1 MSKLLHSATQNLA
14 NLASVNRL
22 AKFTAIL
29 LIFGF
34 TSGKAFAQDSF
45 ITMVEDAPTTI
56 CAGESTTLQV
66 IINAS
71 VGPYTIT
78 YSDGVGN
85 FTVNSYSSVGD
96 PESPEYGGDPI
107 IISPTVTTTY
117 SLVSVLDSYSISLPV
132 SSATVTITVNPLPT
146 NIVVTTNPASPV
158 CPGVDFTVSATATN
172 GNTFELWNQG
182 NTSKIGDMPYVTS
195 ITNNTAFTVRA
206 ISTQGCTSTQSLNVN
221 LESTPPV
228 ISCPGNQTINPG
240 PATGCSAALPDYRS
254 LVIAS
259 DNCTATG
266 SIVLTQS
273 PAIGTLISGHNT
285 FQQITITATD
295 AAGNSNSCNF
305 NVTLIDNINPQIT
318 CVENQTVPAGA
329 GCTYVHSGTTWNAVG
344 TDNCTVGSLTYSANN
359 GANPASGTNLNGVVF
374 QPGTTT
380 VTWTVTDGAGNTA
393 TCSFNVSISD
403 TQNPS
408 ITFCPENQ
416 TATTNSGNCSYTH
429 SGTAWNVTATDN
441 CTVGS
446 IVYTLSGATEG
457 TINTTLNGAVF
468 NTGVTTVNVLVS
480 DGASTPNTVSCSFT
494 VTVTDD
500 DAPTVTCPSDIT
512 QSTDA
517 SACTASVVIPAITFG
532 DNCSSPSLAW
542 STTGAT
548 EISSNGQPGAQT
560 FNIGVTTVTLTVTDG
575 ASLTASCSFTVT
587 VNDTELPTITC
598 PANLTAS
605 STSGICSASVTI
617 PSITFTD
624 NCAGSSIA
632 WIANG
637 ATDLSGNGQPG
648 AQTFNVGVTNVT
660 ITVTDASSNTA
671 QCSFTVTVT
680 DDENPTITCP
690 SDITASNT
698 SNQCSASVNVPAIT
712 FGDNCSGSSIL
723 WTTSGATILS
733 GSGQIG
739 TRTFNV
745 GATLVTVTVRDAAN
759 HTAQCSFTVTVND
772 TQAPVISGCP
782 ANITRTAGAGSC
794 TAVVSWTEPTATD
807 NCTASN
813 NISWIKSHTPGTTF
827 STGTTTVTYTASDA
841 AGNTSTCTFTVTV
854 NDLVKPVISGCPSN
868 ISVGTGP
875 GATTC
880 NKEVTW
886 TEPTATDN
894 CTTQGN
900 LVWTKSHTPPFTF
913 PVGTTTVTYTVK
925 DESNNV
931 SNPCSFNVTVSD
943 NTPPVA
949 ACQPVTL
956 TLNASGQATLTTSQV
971 NNGSSDNCTA
981 SGSLILTLSKTS
993 FNCSNLGDN
1002 TVVFTV
1008 KDASGNQSTCNATI
1022 TVVDNT
1028 APVIAPTAT
1037 TVTGNV
1043 NASSGVCYYVVN
1055 GTEYDP
1061 TVTDNCSGVTLHYEV
1076 TGATTL
1082 SGNGSLAGK
1091 QLAKGANIITWT
1103 ASDAAGNTTATPV
1116 TFTKTVIDNQAPTI
1130 ASIGNQN
1137 RGTNLGNCSYTI
1149 QGTEFDPTSI
1159 TDNCGSGNL
1168 IITYKINSNAAVTAS
1183 TLAGIVLPT
1192 GINTITWTASD
1203 GTNTAT
1209 STFRVTVADDDAPSI
1224 TPISDITVNISTGCS
1239 AEVSW
1244 TEPTASDNCGVTVFG
1259 QTIGLPSGSTFPV
1272 GTTLIRYTAKDAA
1285 LNTTLMSFNVIVVD
1299 DTPPVLTC
1307 PAGSPFV
1314 RDITA
1319 ACYYTVS
1326 GTEFNPTVDD
1336 GGCTV
1341 TLINSFDGTNT
1352 LAGKQ
1357 LPGGIN
1363 NIVWT
1368 VTDAA
1373 NNTTSCTIVVDVHD
1387 HINPTFTQPTGDPAD
1402 SYAYTRYTDPG
1413 KCYFTVPGVEF
1424 DLRNIADNCGTL
1436 APTYIITKNGAPAG
1450 ASVTTQS
1457 GVTADVGSGSLA
1469 SLRFAKDATYPY
1481 VVTWTLSDLQ
1491 NNIVVATPF
1500 TISVTDNQPPQ
1511 FTCYGN
1517 EIRVAPNGSCNYV
1530 ISGTEFDPTNLID
1543 NCDDAAD
1550 LTISFTIDGTTYP
1563 GVTTMAGITLSAG
1576 AHTVIWTIVDM
1587 AGNSTSCTFTVTIRD
1602 TVFPTITQISNQSR
1616 NASAGDC
1623 FYTAVGSEFDPV
1635 ANDNCPSPTLINN
1648 QNGGSSLADFEFQV
1662 GITVVV
1668 WTATDA
1674 SGNATTMQFEVNVLD
1689 ITAPDFTLPASAS
1702 RNTSISNCLYTT
1714 VGTEFDPQGIT
1725 DNCTSANYNITND
1738 YNHYRSLAYAQF
1750 PTGTTTVTWTVKD
1763 FYNNTTTKTIDITVT
1778 DNVDPVITCPVND
1791 YVRVVDEGQNYY
1803 TVGINEFKPAA
1814 TDNCGILSYTNSY
1827 NAGEN
1832 LNGVQLAPGTHS
1844 ITWTAVDAA
1853 GNDSICSFDV
1863 IVVTELFPPVS
1874 CAGDI
1879 NVNAG
1884 SACTYTIS
1892 GTSNDATSSSPAATL
1907 THNIQISNPGATPY
1921 APSATSLNGAI
1932 FPLGNTL
1939 VTWTASQTINGT
1951 LYSNTCTQYIY
1962 VEDNQAPSITA
1973 PADITTTTNSGC
1985 YANPV
1990 NLGTPVTSDNCGGTI
2005 TVWNNTDGYT
2015 NYWGF
2020 PIGTTTVTWY
2030 AEDQY
2035 GNIASDTQTVTVTDD
2050 DAPSISCPGSICR
2063 QVDDGQNYYTVYD
2076 HEFNPYGVWD
2086 CSGPV
2091 TMTHNIQTS
2100 NPGTLPYAPSASTLA
2115 GAKIDVNTTSVTWTV
2130 TDAASNSTSCTI
2142 ILDINTD
2149 DPPPVTCRGNQYR
2162 NTDLNVCSYTV
2173 QGAEFDVS
2181 STQSTPAVTL
2191 THNIQTS
2198 NSGSLPYAPSSTT
2211 LAGAVFPGDVA
2222 TSIVWTAT
2230 DGTNTNICCEFVV
2243 VIDDNQ
2249 DPTVTFPDDITTTV
2263 GAGSCTATVVVGTP
2277 TVSDNC
2283 TETAS
2288 ISVSRYPSGNT
2299 FPIGVTTVYWT
2310 VHDQNGNYVTHN
2322 QTITVSD
2329 NIAPV
2334 IDCPATT
2341 YYREFTNDEVNYYAI
2356 IGNEF
2361 KPSVSD
2367 NCEVV
2372 SYTNNLTG
2380 TGNLNGTHL
2389 SIGDHAIIWT
2399 ALDGNQP
2406 TPNTAT
2412 CTVNVTVVDSF
2423 EPILDCPED
2432 VSYNTNSG
2440 TCDYT
2445 IINTAADPTWQ
2456 NISIIAGRT
2465 LTHNIQTTDENARP
2479 YAPSSTTLNGAVF
2492 SKGINAVI
2500 WTAAQTIGGTEYT
2513 STCSYNVTVDDVE
2526 APVMDT
2532 PFLDV
2537 TFNID
2542 PGTCISTQI
2551 PDAPTATDNCT
2562 LSGSIV
2568 ITNDLA
2574 QVMPFNIGTNNVR
2587 WTFTDESGNSS
2598 VHTQVVT
2605 VVDNEGPVINPCPT
2619 VPQTAIATG
2628 ENCNA
2633 RVSWPPLVATDA
2645 CSGVLSFTSD
2655 HNSGDLFD
2663 VGTTVVTYTATDNA
2677 GNTSTCIFN
2686 VVVTDTP
2693 PSITCVANQIRNTNA
2708 GTCAYLALGN
2718 EFDPTAFTDNCSTP
2732 TITWSFTD
2740 PETSSLISGTG
2751 TLSGIAIPR
2760 GSDNGDETGII
2771 PITWTA
2777 TDASGGTATCTFTLT
2792 IEDHEAPVITVPG
2805 NQIRSTDLHQN
2816 YYTIQGNEFDDV
2828 VAIDNCG
2835 IVIKLVNELNIE
2847 SLDGIQL
2854 HMGENTITWFA
2865 EDDNG
2870 NQSQEVFYCYVID
2883 TEPPRVLTEPQ
2894 NTIVPVTA
2902 GCSAVVNYTPPV
2914 IIDNVSGELT
2924 FTVTP
2929 DYAVPGYEFPLGVT
2943 EVTYSTADESGNVF
2957 EYTFNITVV
2966 DEIPPT
2972 ITCASG
2978 SPFNKNTDEGEP
2990 DYMAVGTEFDPTAYN
3005 DNCSVT
3011 LTNSFNNTATLAG
3024 AHFPVG
3030 NHTVTWTATDGSEN
3044 TVTCTIEVIVT
3055 DAEPPVIA
3063 NCPDATVAKN
3073 SEAGECYY
3081 LVPGSEYDPYGF
3093 SDNQGLLKLT
3103 YSIDGADEVGTDL
3116 NTTLVGQQIP
3126 VGIHTVV
3133 WRLYDLSG
3141 NSSIICQTVFTITD
3155 PEPPTV
3161 VTVGTQTRSTD
3172 DGENYYT
3179 SNITTDA
3186 AWNPVV
3192 TDNCEV
3198 DVVTYSIDGGDPVGI
3213 DEATS
3218 IIGVQFA
3225 IGTHTIVWSAT
3236 DIHGNGPTT
3245 GSYQVIVTDDDPPT
3259 AVCNNID
3266 VDLDATGS
3274 YTLTQAN
3281 INAIGAGSSDPSGPV
3296 TLSVTP
3302 DSFECGDVGTNTV
3315 TLTVTDGSGNTATC
3329 DAEVT
3334 VHDITPPTAVC
3345 VGATVTLDA
3354 LGQGVLNPASLN
3366 GGSSDA
3372 CGIAGYS
3379 ANQTLF
3385 DCNDVGTNTV
3395 TLTVTDNNGNTST
3408 CDATVTV
3415 VDNTPPSAVCN
3426 PITIALDA
3434 TGNWSLTQANLDAL
3448 SAGSADN
3455 CATTLTTTVTP
3466 NTFNCADIGGN
3477 SVIVRVTDPG
3487 EQWDECTT
3495 TITVVDNLPPVAR
3508 CQDITVNLDATGN
3521 ASIVAA
3527 DVDNGSSDN
3536 CDASLTLDIDISN
3549 FTCADIGSNTVTL
3562 TVTDDYGNTSS
3573 CTSTVTVVD
3582 AVSPAVTCAVGN
3594 QTVSTDNNL
3603 CTYTHSGNGWDASAT
3618 DGCTTIASLTY
3629 ALSGATEVVSN
3640 PANISL
3646 DGVTFNKGVTTVTW
3660 TAIDGAGNAGNCSFT
3675 VTVEDHQNPTAVCQ
3689 NVTIQLDGS
3698 GNASTTAAAVDNGS
3712 TDNCGSV
3719 SLALNQTAF
3728 NCTDLGTNAVT
3739 LTVTDGSGN
3748 TATCEAT
3755 VTVQDLIDPVAACKN
3770 ITVQLDASGNASI
3783 VGLDV
3788 DNGSSDN
3795 CSIISRSVIPNTFN
3809 CSNIGANTVTLT
3821 VTDAAGNTDDCTA
3834 TVTVEDNVDPTAIC
3848 RNITVQLDA
3857 TGNVSIDASQ
3867 VDNGSSDACGIQ
3879 NLAVNPSAFTCA
3891 NIGPNT
3897 VTLTVTDNNGNTST
3911 CDATVTVQDII
3922 APSFGATCPGNQTHT
3937 ADAGVCTYTHSDD
3950 LWNPTATDN
3959 CAVASKTYTVSTP
3972 STLTAPNT
3980 TLNGQVF
3987 AKGTT
3992 TVTWTAT
3999 DASGNSQ
4006 TCVFTVTVTDD
4017 EDPVALCQTYTAAL
4031 QRNGQA
4037 VVVPA
4042 NIDNASNDNC
4052 GIVLFEISKTGV
4064 DGTWAPSVIYD
4075 CSEIGTPTAYLQ
4087 VTDAAGNSTTCYS
4100 TITVEDTEGP
4110 TLDPIPFPNQTV
4122 TTTLNCTY
4130 VHSSGWDPTDNCGT
4144 VNSKTYVLTGATEGT
4159 GSTLD
4164 NVVFNTGTT
4173 HVSWTATDNHG
4184 NTRVTEFDVE
4194 VNDIIDPTVTCPG
4207 NITQSVTT
4215 AGDLSAGVAG
4225 ISVPDRADNCAVT
4238 MLTYELSG
4246 ATIAAAQGSGIN
4258 DLVSGTFNVGTTT
4271 VTYTA
4276 YDAAGNS
4283 STCTFTITINAL
4295 PTGAVIVS
4303 GGPVETYEDQNL
4315 GPDTFTVVLPTA
4327 PTGNVCIDVESNDI
4341 TEGKVNTVNNRAG
4354 AVETTQICFNET
4366 NWNVAQTIYVFG
4378 QDEFVD
4384 DDDIPYTIV
4393 LTIDQDNTDEL
4404 SGYYNVNPDDVA
4416 ATNIDNDVAGVTVNP
4431 IDTQTSEGGDTGT
4444 FTVVLDTEPTQDVT
4458 ITLSSDDLTEGDVT
4472 NPVTQTLTFTPL
4484 NWNTP
4489 QTVTVTGAD
4498 ELIVDGTVEYHINTS
4513 TTSSTDPKYSGLP
4526 VDDVTM
4532 NNLDNDVAGI
4542 TVTPTSLTVSENVTS
4557 ATFSVVLTS
4566 KPATDL
4572 VDYDVYVDIASNDLT
4587 EGTVD
4592 KSQLHFT
4599 AANWNIP
4606 QIVTVTGVDDPVVDG
4621 TIAFTIVNTVNT
4633 TATTDPNYDP
4643 LDPADVTVNN
4653 ADNDAATLSINSVAQ
4668 LETNSGTT
4676 NFVFTVTHAGAEVV
4690 GGYSVSFYTMNGTAK
4705 SPTDFGGT
4713 GGSINFTTGAIG
4725 ETQTITITVNGD
4737 QMVERDET
4745 FSVVLNS
4752 VSASGRNIT
4761 IPASGKTGTGTITN
4775 DDNARLAINDV
4786 SITEGN
4792 SGTKTL
4798 NFTVTLNMAVED
4810 GLSLSYAT
4818 ADQTATTAN
4827 NDYISRNGIVTF
4839 AGNGGETQTIGIT
4852 INGDEVVELDETFLV
4867 NLSNI
4872 VPVSAPAAFIDFS
4885 DDQGVGT
4892 ILNDDVATLAVSG
4905 FTVNESAGTAN
4916 FTVTLS
4922 GDVQTPFTVDFATS
4936 NNTALAGS
4944 DYTTVAS
4951 TLTFGG
4957 ANALVQTISIPIL
4970 DDIYDEPTEELVGTI
4985 SNLNAGGQS
4994 VTIDIPTATGTI
5006 TDNDNAS
5013 LAINDVTVNE
5023 SDGTATFTVTLTGNT
5038 QDQLTVNYA
5047 TANNTALSTSD
5058 YTSKTGTVTFAA
5070 GSTNGSTQTI
5080 TIDITSDAICEPT
5093 ETFYVNLSG
5102 IVTTGNAIISDNR
5115 GIGTILDDD
5124 QATLAISGFT
5134 VTETNGTQTANF
5146 VVTMTAEAQE
5156 NVVLSFG
5163 TADVTATAGSDYTAQ
5178 TGTVVTLTG
5187 GSTTVNVPVSVLG
5200 DLIAEPTETLTGN
5213 IAITNVNGQQITIN
5227 TGTANS
5233 TILDNDVITIDL
5245 AGFTVTE
5252 TESTQVRNFRASMN
5266 TTAQYDIV
5274 LEFSTA
5280 DGTALDGS
5288 DYTARTAISVTILAG
5303 TLFTD
5308 IPVDILGDN
5317 ILEPTEAFTGTITL
5331 TEDNGQQATV
5341 GALTGTATG
5350 TIEDNDA
5357 ASISIDD
5364 VTVNEDAGTATFTV
5378 TLTGNIQ
5385 DAFSVDYATSDNS
5398 PTASALAGSD
5408 YTTATNTLTFSA
5420 GSITGTTRT
5429 FTVDITNDTYTE
5441 PTETYTVTLSN
5452 ITGGLVTID
5461 DGTAVGTIIDNDA
5474 VTFSI
5479 DDVTVAE
5486 NTPGYATFTVT
5497 MAGDNLQDALT
5508 MSFTTSDGAVGYTT
5522 PANQPSDY
5530 TLTSG
5535 MLTFAAGTMS
5545 GAVQTITVPII
5556 NNSIAEPTSEYYTVT
5571 LSSISTTGTASFTD
5585 DEGLGTITD
5594 DDLSNTINLAGF
5606 TVTEADGNVLHNFVA
5621 SLDYVAQEPVIISF
5635 TTTQGTALHG
5645 SDITQ
5650 QTTVEY
5656 TILPNTMSVNIPV
5669 NVIGDLVTEPTE
5681 DFTGT
5686 IALVN
5691 ANGQQIVIGATPTA
5705 TGTINDNDQA
5715 TLTITGFTVN
5725 EVDGTGSFTV
5735 TSDKVIQNAITVD
5748 FATSNGTALTG
5759 SDYSAFSTT
5768 LNFGNGASLSQTVPV
5783 TILEDLIVEPTETL
5797 TGTLSNLQANSQNVI
5812 LSGGGATTTATSY
5825 IEDNDAATL
5834 SINNVT
5840 NAEPDAG
5847 ATSEYVFIVTQSG
5860 RNTDGPFTVAFTTTN
5875 GTAVST
5881 SDYDASTGILTFSG
5895 ATGETHT
5902 ITIIVNGDDVVEP
5915 TETYTVDL
5923 SEGNFGGRNIT
5934 FTDNSGLGTILDN
5947 DFTTVTVVA
5956 SDPAAAEPS
5965 NNGEFTVSMGK
5976 VSSTNTVI
5984 SYTISGDATAGGDY
5998 TTLSGTVTIPAG
6010 STSATISVP
6019 VIDDDILED
6028 DETVTIT
6035 LSSITSGNSGI
6046 SIGAPYIATV
6056 IISDDDVATVS
6067 ITASDAVAG
6076 EPNNNGEYTVSMT
6089 KAADVATVITYSITG
6104 TATPGSDYTTLTG
6117 TVTIPAGSTS
6127 VTIPVMVIDNL
6138 IMESTETVIA
6148 TLTAITSGDAN
6159 TSIDTDNDEAT
6170 VNITDNDAATVSIT
6184 ANDPSASEPSNNGQ
6198 YTVTMTHAS
6207 DTDTEISYIVS
6218 GTATAGSDYN
6228 TLSGTVIIPA
6238 GSTSATIDV
6247 IVNDDN
6253 ILESSE
6259 TVIATLSAIT
6269 SGNPNITVGTPVAA
6283 TVTITD
6289 NDAASLSIA
6298 DVSVSEA
6305 DGTATFTVL
6314 LAGNVQGGFTIAYAT
6329 ANNTAVQP
6337 GDYTSASGT
6346 LNFTGTTGE
6355 SHTITVPIINNGIL
6369 EITETYFVNLSAIS
6383 NALVTYDAQAI
6394 GTITDD
6400 DAATVSINSVSHNEG
6415 NSSTTTYTFT
6425 VTLSAASDAAVTV
6438 NYATANGSATT
6449 ADLDYTA
6456 TSGALT
6462 FAAGELTKTFDV
6474 LVNGDT
6480 KIEDDET
6487 FTAVLS
6493 GLVTNGRSITLG
6505 NSTGAGTIVN
6515 DDEAN
6520 ITIGDVTLAEGNSGT
6535 TNFSFT
6541 VSLSSAVATTVT
6553 VDYSTAN
6560 GTATITDG
6568 DYISV
6573 AGTLV
6578 FSPGQTSKI
6587 IVVPIN
6593 GDNKVESNETF
6604 YVNLSNLSSGGFDVN
6619 LTDNQALGTIN
6630 NDDAT
6635 IITIVA
6641 SDPNASEP
6649 SDNGQF
6655 TVFMSNP
6662 SDVATVITYSISGSA
6677 TSGSDFTALTG
6688 TVTIPAGST
6697 SATLNVEVIND
6708 ALLESPETVIATL
6721 TGISSGGANTTIGS
6735 PDAATVTITDNDAA
6749 SLSIADVSVDE
6760 SAGTATFTVLLT
6772 GAVQGGFTIN
6782 YATANNTAI
6791 QPGDYTTTSGSLSF
6805 TGNTGETQTITVPI
6819 ASDAIVELTETFAVN
6834 LSGISN
6840 ALVTY
6845 DAQAIGTI
6853 IDDDAATISIDNVTH
6868 DEGNSGTTSYTF
6880 TVTMSAASD
6889 AAVTVAYAS
6898 ADGTATVADSDY
6910 TAVSG
6915 TLTFAAG
6922 ETSKTITVL
6931 INGDNRIEPNE
6942 AFAVNLS
6949 NLVANGRPI
6958 TLGTAS
6964 GTGTINNDDAA
6975 SVIVNDVTLA
6985 EGNTGTTN
6993 FTFTVTLSNP
7003 SAATVFVDYTTN
7015 DGTASV
7021 LDGDYLAT
7029 NGTLVFAPGQTTQV
7043 VIISVNG
7050 DLKVEN
7056 NETFTLNLSNL
7067 SAGGYDITITDSQG
7081 VGTITNDDVAS
7092 ITFSDVTAN
7101 EGNSGTTSFTF
7112 TVSMSAASDAAIS
7125 VDYAT
7130 ANGTATTADVDYTA
7144 IAATTLT
7151 FAAGETSKTVT
7162 VLVNGDTKVEADE
7175 TFTVS
7180 LSNLVN
7186 NGRNVSVTDA
7196 TGLGTITNDDAST
7209 ISISDVTL
7217 AEGNSGTT
7225 SYTFTVSLSAES
7237 DQTVSVDYATA
7248 DGTATVADLD
7258 YTALTGS
7265 LIFAPGETSKTI
7277 TVLVNG
7283 DKKTE
7288 ANEAFSLVLSNL
7300 QTNGNNILTGNLTA
7314 TGNITNDDSTPV
7326 VVDITK
7332 TGPEDN
7338 DILFA
7343 AVDFTSAFTDVD
7355 GDALTSIQV
7364 SSLPANGVL
7373 YLDGVAINA
7382 GDIIPLAQ
7390 LGDISFTP
7398 NANWNGSTTFNYT
7411 ATDGANWAAGA
7422 VVTLEIT
7429 PVNDAPLAE
7438 DDNVT
7443 TPEDTPVSGS
7453 VILNDTDPEGNGLTV
7468 TQFVINGTT
7477 YLSGITANIPNVG
7490 TLLINSNGSFTFTP
7504 VLNYNGPV
7512 PAATYTITDG
7522 NGGYDT
7528 ADLNITVTAVNDPP
7542 VLVDD
7547 EYTLCS
7553 SGTSAGNIL
7562 NNGDSD
7568 PDGTALTVNTTPVSD
7583 ATHGIFTI
7591 DEDGNFTYDPID
7603 SYNGT
7608 DVIVIEVCD
7617 NGIPLPAACVNTTIT
7632 FTVNLAVTA
7641 NAGPAQNL
7649 CAVTSTTLEGNNP
7662 SPAAGLWT
7670 LVSGP
7675 NVPAIT
7681 SPTAYNSTVT
7691 SMVPGV
7697 YVFKWTISSGTCTP
7711 SESTVTVTNYATPTT
7726 ATAGAD
7732 QTICGLTSTSL
7743 GGNTPV
7749 NGTGAWSI
7757 VSGGTGT
7764 FSNNVSGSSTFTAN
7778 AYGTYTLRW
7787 TISNGECTASSDDI
7801 SVTYYETPTT
7811 ATVGSTQNLC
7821 GTLISTALGGNSPT
7835 AGAGAWSIVSGG
7847 TGSFDD
7853 NTDPDAIFT
7862 ANAYGTYVLRWSIS
7876 NG

>member
-1 MSKLLHSATQNLA
+1 MRTSLHSENELKTGKVSFSRFLVTISVIFMFLA
-14 NLASVNRL
+14 NVNEVSAQATL
-22 AKFTAIL
+22 QAD
-29 LIFGF
+29 GP
-34 TSGKAFAQDSF
+34 TS
-45 ITMVEDAPTTI
+45 I
-56 CAGESTTLQV
+56 CAGESTT
-66 IINAS
+66 INVLICDGYAPWT
-71 VGPYTIT
+71 VVYT
-78 YSDGVGN
+78 DGTSN
-85 FTVNSYSSVGD
+85 FTVNNYNSNCD
-96 PESPEYGGDPI
+96 PESGPLEGDAI
-107 IISPTVTTTY
+107 IVTPASTRTY
-117 SLVSVLDSYSISLPV
+117 TLVSVTFGSGLSANALLGSVPV
-132 SSATVTITVNPLPT
+132 TVNPLPSG
-146 NIVVTTNPASPV
+146 IAVSPSTGQ
-158 CPGVDFTVSATATN
+158 CPGVDFMISAIATN
-172 GNTFELWNQG
+172 GSTYELWNAT
-182 NTSKIGDMPYVTS
+182 NTTKIANLPYTTS
-195 ITNNTAFTVRA
+195 IVATTNYTVRA
-206 ISTQGCTSTQSLNVN
+206 ISGTTPACTTSVAYTVQ
-221 LESTPPV
+221 LENTPPS
-228 ISCPGNQTINPG
+228 ITCPGNQTLNPN
-240 PATGCSAALPDYRS
+240 PTTGCSAALPDYRS
-254 LVIAS
+254 LATVS
-259 DNCTATG
+259 DNCTASG
-266 SIVLTQS
+266 SIIVTQS
-273 PAIGTLISGHNT
+273 PAPGTSISGHNT
-285 FQQITITATD
+285 VQQVTLTATD
-295 AAGNSNSCNF
+295 EAGNQASCNF
-305 NVTLIDNINPQIT
+305 NVTLTDNVNPTIS
-318 CVENQTVPAGA
+318 CVADQTVPAGA
-329 GCTYVHSGTTWNAVG
+329 GCTYTHSGTAWNPTGA
-344 TDNCTVGSLTYSANN
+344 DNCSVASVTYTANN
-359 GANPASGTNLNGVVF
+359 GASPASGTNLNGVVF

-494 VTVTDD
+494 VTITDD

-548 EISSNGQPGAQT
+548 EISGNGQPGAQT

-712 FGDNCSGSSIL
+712 FGDNCSGSSIS

-782 ANITRTAGAGSC
+782 ANITRTAGASGC

-807 NCTASN
+807 NCTAAGSLV
-813 NISWIKSHTPGTTF
+813 WTKSHLPGSTF
-827 STGTTTVTYTASDA
+827 STGTTTVTYTAADA
-841 AGNTSTCTFTVTV
+841 AGNISTCTFTVTV

-875 GATTC
+875 GAITC

-894 CTTQGN
+894 CTAQGN

-993 FNCSNLGDN
+993 FNCSNLGAN
-1002 TVVFTV
+1002 TVVLTV

-1022 TVVDNT
+1022 TVVDNI

-1061 TVTDNCSGVTLHYEV
+1061 TVTDNCSGATLHYEV

-1457 GVTADVGSGSLA
+1457 GETADVGSGSLA

-1563 GVTTMAGITLSAG
+1563 GVTTMSGITLSAG

-1853 GNDSICSFDV
+1853 GNDAICSFDV

-2465 LTHNIQTTDENARP
+2465 LTHNIQTTDANARP

-2526 APVMDT
+2526 APVMVT

-2542 PGTCISTQI
+2542 PGTCVSTQI

-2605 VVDNEGPVINPCPT
+2605 VVDNEGPVIANCPSEN
-2619 VPQTAIATG
+2619 QTAVAAG

-2655 HNSGDLFD
+2655 YNSGDLFE

-2677 GNTSTCIFN
+2677 GNTSTCTFN

-2693 PSITCVANQIRNTNA
+2693 PTITCVGDQTRNTNA
-2708 GTCAYLALGN
+2708 GTCAYLVLGN
-2718 EFDPTAFTDNCSTP
+2718 ELDPTSFADNCTTP

-2740 PETSSLISGTG
+2740 PETLGIVSGTN
-2751 TLSGIAIPR
+2751 TLSGVSIPR
-2760 GSDNGDETGII
+2760 GSNNGPGTGVI
-2771 PITWTA
+2771 PVTWTA

-2835 IVIKLVNELNIE
+2835 IVIKLVNELNLE
-2847 SLDGIQL
+2847 SLDGTQL
-2854 HMGENTITWFA
+2854 DMGENTITWFA
-2865 EDDNG
+2865 EDDNH

-2883 TEPPRVLTEPQ
+2883 TEPPRLLTAPQ
-2894 NTIVPVTA
+2894 NTTVPVTA

-2929 DYAVPGYEFPLGVT
+2929 EYAVPGYEFPLGVT
-2943 EVTYSTADESGNVF
+2943 EVTYSTADASGNVF
-2957 EYTFNITVV
+2957 EYTFNVTVV
-2966 DEIPPT
+2966 DQIPPT

-2990 DYMAVGTEFDPTAYN
+2990 DYTAVGTEFDPTAYN

-3055 DAEPPVIA
+3055 DTEPPVIA

-3103 YSIDGADEVGTDL
+3103 YSIDGAEEVGTDL

-3266 VDLDATGS
+3266 VNLDNTGN
-3274 YTLTQAN
+3274 YTLDSDD
-3281 INAIGAGSSDPSGPV
+3281 INAIGFGSFDPSGSV
-3296 TLSVTP
+3296 TLSVVP
-3302 DSFECGDVGTNTV
+3302 SVFDCSDAGTNTV

-3379 ANQTLF
+3379 ASQTLF
-3385 DCNDVGTNTV
+3385 DCNDVGTNTI

-3455 CATTLTTTVTP
+3455 CATTLTTAVDI
-3466 NTFNCADIGGN
+3466 NTFDCGDIGDN
-3477 SVIVRVTDPG
+3477 SVVVTVTDPG
-3487 EQWDECTT
+3487 GQSDNCTT
-3495 TITVVDNLPPVAR
+3495 TITVVDNMPPVAR
-3508 CQDITVNLDATGN
+3508 CKDITVNLDASGN
-3521 ASIVAA
+3521 AFITANN
-3527 DVDNGSSDN
+3527 VDNGSSDN
-3536 CDASLTLDIDISN
+3536 CNSSPTLGIDISS
-3549 FTCADIGSNTVTL
+3549 FTCADLGANTVTL
-3562 TVTDDYGNTSS
+3562 TVTDDYGNTAT

-3582 AVSPAVTCAVGN
+3582 AVNPTVTCAVGN

-3603 CTYTHSGNGWDASAT
+3603 CTYTHSGTGWDASAT

-3640 PANISL
+3640 PANTSL
-3646 DGVTFNKGVTTVTW
+3646 DGVTFNKGVTTVIW
-3660 TAIDGAGNAGNCSFT
+3660 TAIDGSGNAGNCSFT

-3698 GNASTTAAAVDNGS
+3698 GNAS
-3712 TDNCGSV
+3712 
-3719 SLALNQTAF
+3719 
-3728 NCTDLGTNAVT
+3728 
-3739 LTVTDGSGN
+3739 
-3748 TATCEAT
+3748 
-3755 VTVQDLIDPVAACKN
+3755 IVAA
-3770 ITVQLDASGNASI
+3770 
-3783 VGLDV
+3783 DV
-3788 DNGSSDN
+3788 NNNSSDN
-3795 CSIISRSVIPNTFN
+3795 CGIQSLAVSPNTFTCVN
-3809 CSNIGANTVTLT
+3809 LGANTVTLT
-3821 VTDAAGNTDDCTA
+3821 VTDLSGNVSTCEA
-3834 TVTVEDNVDPTAIC
+3834 TVTVEDVSPPVASCQNLTVQLSAAGSVTVAGIEVNDGSTDNSTCPLTYLVSKTLTGTYTASVSYACGEVGANPIFLKVQDAAGNLSTACSASVTVLDNVDPTAVC
-3848 RNITVQLDA
+3848 KNITVQLDG
-3857 TGNVSIDASQ
+3857 TGNVSILASQ

-3911 CDATVTVQDII
+3911 CDATVTVQDILP
-3922 APSFGATCPGNQTHT
+3922 PSFGATCPGNQNHT

-3959 CAVASKTYTVSTP
+3959 CAVASQTYTVSAP

-4017 EDPVALCQTYTAAL
+4017 EDPVALCKAYTAPL
-4031 QRNGQA
+4031 QRNGEA
-4037 VVVPA
+4037 VVTPA
-4042 NIDNASNDNC
+4042 NIDNASHDNC
-4052 GIVLFEISKTGV
+4052 GIVSYEISKNGI
-4064 DGTWAPSVIYD
+4064 DGWASFITYT
-4075 CSEIGTPTAYLQ
+4075 CSDIGTVTPTIR
-4087 VTDAAGNSTTCYS
+4087 VTDAAGHTATCS
-4100 TITVEDTEGP
+4100 NIVTVVDQQAPMLDAEDIADLTKD
-4110 TLDPIPFPNQTV
+4110 TDPGVCKYT
-4122 TTTLNCTY
+4122 
-4130 VHSSGWDPTDNCGT
+4130 HSGIGWDPTDNCDLEPT
-4144 VNSKTYVLTGATEGT
+4144 ISYSADNGASPAT
-4159 GSTLD
+4159 GSTL
-4164 NVVFNTGTT
+4164 NGVVFQKGTTVVTWTVADHAAVPNTGTFSIN
-4173 HVSWTATDNHG
+4173 VVVTDNQ
-4184 NTRVTEFDVE
+4184 
-4194 VNDIIDPTVTCPG
+4194 DPTVTCPA
-4207 NITQSVTT
+4207 NITQSVAA
-4215 AGDLSAGVAG
+4215 AGDLNAIVAG
-4225 ISVPDRADNCAVT
+4225 IPNPGHADNCDVT

-4246 ATIAAAQGSGIN
+4246 ATTAVAQGSGIN
-4258 DLVSGTFNVGTTT
+4258 QLNSGTFNVGTTT
-4271 VTYTA
+4271 VTYVA

-4283 STCTFTITINAL
+4283 QTCSFTITINAL
-4295 PTGAVIVS
+4295 ENNAVTVT
-4303 GGPVETYEDQNL
+4303 GGPITTYEDQTQ
-4315 GPDTFTVVLPTA
+4315 GPATFTVVLPTM

-4384 DDDIPYTIV
+4384 DDNIPYTIV
-4393 LTIDQDNTDEL
+4393 LTIDQVNTDEL

-4416 ATNIDNDVAGVTVNP
+4416 ATNIDNDLAGVTVNP

-4444 FTVVLDTEPTQDVT
+4444 FTVVLDTEPTHDVV

-4472 NPVTQTLTFTPL
+4472 SATTLTFTPL

-4489 QTVTVTGAD
+4489 QTVTVTGAN
-4498 ELIVDGTVEYHINTS
+4498 ELIVDGTVEYHIITS
-4513 TTSSTDPKYSGLP
+4513 ATTSTDPKYSGLA

-4542 TVTPTSLTVSENVTS
+4542 TVTPTSLTVSENATT
-4557 ATFSVVLTS
+4557 ATFTVVLTS

-4599 AANWNIP
+4599 AADWDVP
-4606 QIVTVTGVDDPVVDG
+4606 QTVTVTGVDDPVVDG
-4621 TIAFTIVNTVNT
+4621 TIAFTIVNTVNA

-4643 LDPADVTVNN
+4643 LNPADVSVNN
-4653 ADNDAATLSINSVAQ
+4653 TDNDAATVAINSVTLAEGST
-4668 LETNSGTT
+4668 LPGTT
-4676 NFVFTVTHAGAEVV
+4676 AFNFTITQTGAQVI
-4690 GGYSVSFYTMNGTAK
+4690 GGYTVSWYTSNTGSAK
-4705 SPTDFGGT
+4705 SPSDFTGAGGT
-4713 GGSINFTTGAIG
+4713 VTFTEAEAINGGTKTVTVLVNQDLMVEPNETFPVTLGSITGAAG
-4725 ETQTITITVNGD
+4725 KNV
-4737 QMVERDET
+4737 
-4745 FSVVLNS
+4745 
-4752 VSASGRNIT
+4752 T
-4761 IPASGKTGTGTITN
+4761 IPAGGKTGTGTINN
-4775 DDNARLAINDV
+4775 DDSSVFTINDV
-4786 SITEGN
+4786 STTEGN

-4798 NFTVTLNMAVED
+4798 TFTVHLSNPVELGATLQ
-4810 GLSLSYAT
+4810 YTT
-4818 ADQTATTAN
+4818 ADNTATDAD
-4827 NDYISRNGIVTF
+4827 NDYEPQSGTLTF
-4839 AGNGGETQTIGIT
+4839 AYNDVLGYNPDQTISIT
-4852 INGDEVVELDETFLV
+4852 INGDQKVELNETFYI
-4867 NLSNI
+4867 NLSNALVAGVANPNVTI
-4872 VPVSAPAAFIDFS
+4872 S
-4885 DDQGVGT
+4885 DSQGVGT
-4892 ILNDDVATLAVSG
+4892 IENDDAASLVITG
-4905 FTVNESAGTAN
+4905 FTVNENAGTADYTVTMN
-4916 FTVTLS
+4916 YPVQTAFTVN
-4922 GDVQTPFTVDFATS
+4922 FATS
-4936 NNTALAGS
+4936 DVTALAGS
-4944 DYTTVAS
+4944 DYTAVTT
-4951 TLTFGG
+4951 TLNFGG
-4957 ANALVQTISIPIL
+4957 VNPLVQTISIPIT
-4970 DDIYDEPTEELVGTI
+4970 DDIFDEPTETLTGTI
-4985 SNLNAGGQS
+4985 SNLNAGGQNVS
-4994 VTIDIPTATGTI
+4994 IGTATATGTI
-5006 TDNDNAS
+5006 LDNDNAS

-5023 SDGTATFTVTLTGNT
+5023 SAGTATFTVTLTGNT

-5070 GSTNGSTQTI
+5070 GSTNGTTQNI
-5080 TIDITSDAICEPT
+5080 IIDITSDAICEPT
-5093 ETFYVNLSG
+5093 ETYYVNLSG
-5102 IVTTGNAIISDNR
+5102 IVTTGNATIADAQ
-5115 GIGTILDDD
+5115 GVGTITDDD
-5124 QATLAISGFT
+5124 TATLSIAGFE

-5163 TADVTATAGSDYTAQ
+5163 TANVTATAGSDYTAQ

-5200 DLIAEPTETLTGN
+5200 DLIAEPTETLTGT

-5227 TGTANS
+5227 TGTATS

-5288 DYTARTAISVTILAG
+5288 DYTARTAISVTIPAG
-5303 TLFTD
+5303 SLFID

-5357 ASISIDD
+5357 ASIAIAD
-5364 VTVNEDAGTATFTV
+5364 VSVDEDAGTATFTV

-5385 DAFSVDYATSDNS
+5385 DAFSVEYATSDNT

-5420 GSITGTTRT
+5420 GSTTGDIRT
-5429 FTVDITNDTYTE
+5429 FTVDINDDTYTE
-5441 PTETYTVTLSN
+5441 PTETYTVTLSD
-5452 ITGGLVTID
+5452 ITGGLVTIS
-5461 DGTAVGTIIDNDA
+5461 DGTAVGTIVDNDA

-5486 NTPGYATFTVT
+5486 DVAAGVAVFTVT

-5508 MSFTTSDGAVGYTT
+5508 MSFTTSDGYTGFT
-5522 PANQPSDY
+5522 TDAEQPSDY
-5530 TLTSG
+5530 ILTAG
-5535 MLTFAAGTMS
+5535 TLTFAAGALS
-5545 GAVQTITVPII
+5545 GVTQTITVPIVD
-5556 NNSIAEPTSEYYTVT
+5556 NTIAEPTAEYYTVT
-5571 LSSISTTGTASFTD
+5571 LSNISTTGTATFTD
-5585 DEGLGTITD
+5585 AVGKGTITD
-5594 DDLSNTINLAGF
+5594 DDPLNTINLTGF
-5606 TVTEADGNVLHNFVA
+5606 TQSEGDVNISYNFVA
-5621 SLDYVAQEPVIISF
+5621 TMDYVAQEDVIISF
-5635 TTTQGTALHG
+5635 TTTAGTALHV
-5645 SDITQ
+5645 SDIVQ
-5650 QTTVEY
+5650 QTDVEY
-5656 TILPNTMSVNIPV
+5656 TILAGTTSVNIPV
-5669 NVIGDLVTEPTE
+5669 VVVGDLIVEPTE
-5681 DFTGT
+5681 SFTGT

-5691 ANGQQIVIGATPTA
+5691 ANSQLITIGSTPTA

-5715 TLTITGFTVN
+5715 TLTITGFSVN
-5725 EVDGTGSFTV
+5725 EGDGTGSFTV

-5748 FATSNGTALTG
+5748 FATSNGTATAG
-5759 SDYSAFSTT
+5759 SDYSSYSAT
-5768 LNFGNGASLSQTVPV
+5768 LDFGDGEALSQTIPI
-5783 TILEDLIVEPTETL
+5783 TILEDIIVEPTETL

-5812 LSGGGATTTATSY
+5812 LNGGGATTAATSN
-5825 IEDNDAATL
+5825 IEDNDAAFI

-5840 NAEPDAG
+5840 NTEPDAG
-5847 ATSEYVFIVTQSG
+5847 ETSEYVFIVTHSG
-5860 RNTDGPFTVAFTTTN
+5860 RSTDGSFTVAFTTTN

-5881 SDYDASTGILTFSG
+5881 SDYDAASGTLTFSG

-5902 ITIIVNGDDVVEP
+5902 ITVIVNGDDVVEP
-5915 TETYTVDL
+5915 TETFTVDL

-5934 FTDNSGLGTILDN
+5934 FSDDSGLGTILDN
-5947 DFTTVTVVA
+5947 DYTTVTVVA
-5956 SDPAAAEPS
+5956 SDPNAAEPS

-5976 VSSTNTVI
+5976 ISSTNTVI
-5984 SYTISGDATAGGDY
+5984 SYTISGDATAGSDY
-5998 TTLSGTVTIPAG
+5998 TALSGTVTIPAG

-6019 VIDDDILED
+6019 VIDDNILED

-6056 IISDDDVATVS
+6056 TIADDDVATVS
-6067 ITASDAVAG
+6067 IAATDADAG
-6076 EPNNNGEYTVSMT
+6076 EPNNNGQFTITMT
-6089 KAADVATVITYSITG
+6089 KAADVATVITYAVTG
-6104 TATPGSDYTTLTG
+6104 TATPGSDYTTLSG
-6117 TVTIPAGSTS
+6117 TVTIPAGSTTA
-6127 VTIPVMVIDNL
+6127 TIAVNVIDNL
-6138 IMESTETVIA
+6138 IIESSETVIA

-6170 VNITDNDAATVSIT
+6170 VTITDNDAAIVTIT
-6184 ANDPSASEPSNNGQ
+6184 ANDPNAAEPSNNGQ
-6198 YTVTMTHAS
+6198 FTVSMTHPS
-6207 DTDTEISYIVS
+6207 DTDTEISYTVS

-6228 TLSGTVIIPA
+6228 SLSGTVTIPA
-6238 GSTSATIDV
+6238 GSTSVTIDV

-6259 TVIATLSAIT
+6259 TVIATLIAIT
-6269 SGNPNITVGTPVAA
+6269 SGTPAITIGTPNAA

-6289 NDAASLSIA
+6289 NDAASVSIA
-6298 DVSVSEA
+6298 DVTVSEA

-6314 LAGNVQGGFTIAYAT
+6314 LTGNVQGGFTIAYAT
-6329 ANNTAVQP
+6329 ANNSAVQP
-6337 GDYTSASGT
+6337 GDYTNTSGT
-6346 LNFTGTTGE
+6346 LTFAGTTGE
-6355 SHTITVPIINNGIL
+6355 TKTFTVDITNNSIV
-6369 EITETYFVNLSAIS
+6369 EITETFFVNLTAIS
-6383 NALVTYDAQAI
+6383 NPLVTYDAQAI

-6400 DAATVSINSVSHNEG
+6400 DAATVSINNVSHDEG
-6415 NSSTTTYTFT
+6415 NSGTTTYTFT
-6425 VTLSAASDAAVTV
+6425 VTMSAASDAAVTV
-6438 NYATANGSATT
+6438 DYATANGTATT
-6449 ADLDYTA
+6449 GDSDYTA
-6456 TSGALT
+6456 TSGTLT
-6462 FAAGELTKTFDV
+6462 FAVGETTKTITV

-6480 KIEDDET
+6480 KIEADET
-6487 FTAVLS
+6487 FTVALS
-6493 GLVTNGRSITLG
+6493 NLVTNGRSITLG
-6505 NSTGAGTIVN
+6505 TSTGTGTIVN
-6515 DDEAN
+6515 DDAAN
-6520 ITIGDVTLAEGNSGT
+6520 LTISDVTLDEGNAGT

-6541 VSLSSAVATTVT
+6541 VSLSSAVATAVT
-6553 VDYSTAN
+6553 VDYTTAN
-6560 GTATITDG
+6560 GTATVLDG
-6568 DYISV
+6568 DYIAT
-6573 AGTLV
+6573 AGTVV
-6578 FSPGQTSKI
+6578 FSAGQTSKTI
-6587 IVVPIN
+6587 IVPVN
-6593 GDNKVESNETF
+6593 GDVKVENDETF
-6604 YVNLSNLSSGGFDVN
+6604 YVNLSNLSTGGYDVT
-6619 LTDNQALGTIN
+6619 LTDSQGAGTIT
-6630 NDDAT
+6630 NDDAAA
-6635 IITIVA
+6635 ITI
-6641 SDPNASEP
+6641 SD
-6649 SDNGQF
+6649 
-6655 TVFMSNP
+6655 
-6662 SDVATVITYSISGSA
+6662 
-6677 TSGSDFTALTG
+6677 
-6688 TVTIPAGST
+6688 
-6697 SATLNVEVIND
+6697 
-6708 ALLESPETVIATL
+6708 
-6721 TGISSGGANTTIGS
+6721 
-6735 PDAATVTITDNDAA
+6735 
-6749 SLSIADVSVDE
+6749 
-6760 SAGTATFTVLLT
+6760 
-6772 GAVQGGFTIN
+6772 
-6782 YATANNTAI
+6782 ATAN
-6791 QPGDYTTTSGSLSF
+6791 
-6805 TGNTGETQTITVPI
+6805 
-6819 ASDAIVELTETFAVN
+6819 
-6834 LSGISN
+6834 
-6840 ALVTY
+6840 
-6845 DAQAIGTI
+6845 
-6853 IDDDAATISIDNVTH
+6853 
-6868 DEGNSGTTSYTF
+6868 EGNSGTTSFTF
-6880 TVTMSAASD
+6880 TVTMSHASD
-6889 AAVTVAYAS
+6889 AAVTVDYTTAN
-6898 ADGTATVADSDY
+6898 GTATTADNDFS
-6910 TAVSG
+6910 TASG

-6931 INGDNRIEPNE
+6931 
-6942 AFAVNLS
+6942 
-6949 NLVANGRPI
+6949 
-6958 TLGTAS
+6958 
-6964 GTGTINNDDAA
+6964 
-6975 SVIVNDVTLA
+6975 
-6985 EGNTGTTN
+6985 
-6993 FTFTVTLSNP
+6993 
-7003 SAATVFVDYTTN
+7003 
-7015 DGTASV
+7015 
-7021 LDGDYLAT
+7021 
-7029 NGTLVFAPGQTTQV
+7029 
-7043 VIISVNG
+7043 VNG
-7050 DLKVEN
+7050 DTRVEA
-7056 NETFTLNLSNL
+7056 NETFTIELSDLVDN
-7067 SAGGYDITITDSQG
+7067 GRDITITDATG
-7081 VGTITNDDVAS
+7081 TGTITNDDSATLS
-7092 ITFSDVTAN
+7092 I
-7101 EGNSGTTSFTF
+7101 G
-7112 TVSMSAASDAAIS
+7112 
-7125 VDYAT
+7125 
-7130 ANGTATTADVDYTA
+7130 
-7144 IAATTLT
+7144 
-7151 FAAGETSKTVT
+7151 
-7162 VLVNGDTKVEADE
+7162 
-7175 TFTVS
+7175 
-7180 LSNLVN
+7180 
-7186 NGRNVSVTDA
+7186 
-7196 TGLGTITNDDAST
+7196 
-7209 ISISDVTL
+7209 DVTL

-7225 SYTFTVSLSAES
+7225 SFSFTVTLSAAS
-7237 DQTVSVDYATA
+7237 DAAVTVDYATA
-7248 DGTATVADLD
+7248 DGTATIADSD
-7258 YTALTGS
+7258 YGTATGTLT
-7265 LIFAPGETSKTI
+7265 FAAGETSKTI
-7277 TVLVNG
+7277 TVSVNG
-7283 DKKTE
+7283 DNKVE
-7288 ANEAFSLVLSNL
+7288 ADETFTVGLNNMG
-7300 QTNGNNILTGNLTA
+7300 TNGRSITLSDDSGLGT
-7314 TGNITNDDSTPV
+7314 ITNDDNAPV
-7326 VVDITK
+7326 LDDITK
-7332 TGPEDN
+7332 TGTEDQT
-7338 DILFA
+7338 ITFTES
-7343 AVDFTSAFTDVD
+7343 DFTNAFNDAD
-7355 GDALTSIQV
+7355 GDNLV
-7364 SSLPANGVL
+7364 SVEVVSLPANGLL
-7373 YLDGVAINA
+7373 YLDGSEITA
-7382 GDIIPLAQ
+7382 GQIIDLAD
-7390 LGDISFTP
+7390 LGLITFVPTS
-7398 NANWNGSTTFNYT
+7398 NWHGTTTFDYN
-7411 ATDGANWAAGA
+7411 ATDGTNWAVLDAQ
-7422 VVTLEIT
+7422 VVIT
-7429 PVNDAPLAE
+7429 ITSVNDTPLAVN
-7438 DDNVT
+7438 DDIVT
-7443 TPEDTPVSGS
+7443 SEDTPVSGT
-7453 VILNDTDPEGNGLTV
+7453 VLTNDSDPENDPLTV
-7468 TQFVINGTT
+7468 TQFVVNGTT
-7477 YLSGITANIPNVG
+7477 YLAGVTATIANVG
-7490 TLLINSNGSFTFTP
+7490 TLVINSNGSFLFVP
-7504 VLNYNGPV
+7504 VANYNGSV

-7528 ADLNITVTAVNDPP
+7528 ADLNITVTPVNDPP

-7547 EYTLCS
+7547 DYTLCS
-7553 SGTSAGNIL
+7553 NGTSTGNIL
-7562 NNGDSD
+7562 SNGDAD
-7568 PDGTALTVNTTPVSD
+7568 PDGTALTVNATPVVV
-7583 ATHGIFTI
+7583 AAHGTFTI
-7591 DEDGNFTYDPID
+7591 DSDGDFTYDPD
-7603 SYNGT
+7603 NGYNGIDFVVVEICDSGT
-7608 DVIVIEVCD
+7608 PGIEC
-7617 NGIPLPAACVNTTIT
+7617 ATSTIT
-7632 FTVNLAVTA
+7632 FTVNQAVTA
-7641 NAGPAQNL
+7641 AAGSDQSLCNA
-7649 CAVTSTTLEGNNP
+7649 TSTTLAGNNP
-7662 SPAAGLWT
+7662 APGTGVWT
-7670 LVSGP
+7670 LISGP

-7681 SPTAYNSTVT
+7681 TPTAYNTTVT
-7691 SMVPGV
+7691 GMIP
-7697 YVFKWTISSGTCTP
+7697 
-7711 SESTVTVTNYATPTT
+7711 
-7726 ATAGAD
+7726 
-7732 QTICGLTSTSL
+7732 
-7743 GGNTPV
+7743 
-7749 NGTGAWSI
+7749 
-7757 VSGGTGT
+7757 
-7764 FSNNVSGSSTFTAN
+7764 
-7778 AYGTYTLRW
+7778 
-7787 TISNGECTASSDDI
+7787 
-7801 SVTYYETPTT
+7801 
-7811 ATVGSTQNLC
+7811 
-7821 GTLISTALGGNSPT
+7821 
-7835 AGAGAWSIVSGG
+7835 
-7847 TGSFDD
+7847 
-7853 NTDPDAIFT
+7853 
-7862 ANAYGTYVLRWSIS
+7862 GTYVLRWTIN
-7876 NG
+7876 NGVCASTSDDVS